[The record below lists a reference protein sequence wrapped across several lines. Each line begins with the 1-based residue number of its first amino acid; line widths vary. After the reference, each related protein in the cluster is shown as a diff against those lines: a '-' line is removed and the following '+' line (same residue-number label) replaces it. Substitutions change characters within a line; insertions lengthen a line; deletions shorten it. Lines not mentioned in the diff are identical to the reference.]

1 MKKIYICLACL
12 LIAAH
17 QSMGFS
23 LFGDGKPTASPDN
36 SINERL
42 RNYTTQFYNS
52 RKAMMND
59 YVQKNVMYYYESGYG
74 REKSQPIKFPFPK
87 DVDQASAIGI
97 TNLIAI
103 QFCDKVSNPDQV
115 YVQFDILGSKVRQN
129 VVAGALAAAVA
140 IRGTGADASK
150 VTGARTIVTSCS
162 QVLNK
167 VCTNTCASDF
177 CLSSESVGATC
188 TACLRENSTK
198 NLKGVKACLEDFS
211 MRYIYKAKAD
221 VIAEVQKRRKGILG
235 AVSSAVKG
243 ALASDSVKAMAQ
255 KGYAYAQQGY
265 KQLPGYAQQGYN
277 QLPGYVQQGY
287 NQLQLHGYVQQGY
300 NQLPGYAQQGY
311 DQLPGY
317 AQQGYNQLQGQ

>member
-12 LIAAH
+12 LITAH

-23 LFGDGKPTASPDN
+23 LFGGRKPTASPDN
-36 SINERL
+36 SLNERL

-87 DVDQASAIGI
+87 DADQASAIGI
-97 TNLIAI
+97 TNSIVI
-103 QFCDKVSNPDQV
+103 QFCSKVPNPKQV
-115 YVQFDILGSKVRQN
+115 YVQFDILVPKVLQN
-129 VVAGALAAAVA
+129 VAAVA
-140 IRGTGADASK
+140 IGGAGADASK
-150 VTGARTIVTSCS
+150 VTGARTIVTPCS

-167 VCTNTCASDF
+167 VCTNTCASGF
-177 CLSSESVGATC
+177 CIRSKSVGATC

-221 VIAEVQKRRKGILG
+221 VMAEVRRRRNGILG

-243 ALASDSVKAMAQ
+243 ALASGSVQQGQAM
-255 KGYAYAQQGY
+255 AQQGY
-265 KQLPGYAQQGYN
+265 GYAQQYGYG
-277 QLPGYVQQGY
+277 QQSGAMAPGAYGY
-287 NQLQLHGYVQQGY
+287 
-300 NQLPGYAQQGY
+300 
-311 DQLPGY
+311 
-317 AQQGYNQLQGQ
+317 